1 MQLPQRRTVLKSA
14 LAATAAAAGLAAP
27 AVRAQQAPV
36 RLVVPY
42 PPGGSADGAGRL
54 FALKMSDVLGRQVV
68 VDNRPGGGTVIASEY
83 VARAAPDGT
92 TVMQINPSHLIVQA
106 AMKNLSFHLARDF
119 VPVSLIAST
128 PMLLVVTPSLPAQN
142 VRELVALAK
151 AKPGTI
157 NYASGGIGGI
167 THLTTELFKRRAGI
181 DMVHVTYKGVASTVQ
196 AVVTGDTPVAINDLP
211 TYLPL
216 VKAGKVRALAVLSE
230 KRAPDAPDLPTM
242 AEAGVPGVVSD
253 VWYGLLAPK
262 GTPRELVASLN
273 AAATAAAADAATR
286 ERARTAGLSL
296 TSSTPEQFG
305 GFLSAEI
312 EKWAQLVKDVDLKL

>member
-1 MQLPQRRTVLKSA
+1 
-14 LAATAAAAGLAAP
+14 
-27 AVRAQQAPV
+27 
-36 RLVVPY
+36 
-42 PPGGSADGAGRL
+42 
-54 FALKMSDVLGRQVV
+54 
-68 VDNRPGGGTVIASEY
+68 
-83 VARAAPDGT
+83 
-92 TVMQINPSHLIVQA
+92 MQINPSHLIVQA
-106 AMKNLSFHLARDF
+106 AMKNLSFNLTRDF

-128 PMLLVVTPSLPAQN
+128 PMLLVVNPSLPAQN

-151 AKPGTI
+151 SKPGQL

-181 DMVHVTYKGVASTVQ
+181 DMVQ
-196 AVVTGDTPVAINDLP
+196 AVVSGDTPIAINDLP

-230 KRAPDAPDLPTM
+230 KRTPDAPDLPTM

-262 GTPRELVASLN
+262 GTPRELIAPLN
-273 AAATAAAADAATR
+273 AAATAAAADAGMR
-286 ERARTAGLSL
+286 ERARTAGLAF
-296 TSSTPEQFG
+296 TSSTPEQFAS
-305 GFLSAEI
+305 FMASET

>member
-1 MQLPQRRTVLKSA
+1 MQSERRRVLRYGM
-14 LAATAAAAGLAAP
+14 AAGVGAAGFGTTSLF
-27 AVRAQQAPV
+27 AQPAPV

-42 PPGGSADGAGRL
+42 PPGGSADGAARL
-54 FALKMSDVLGRQVV
+54 YALKMSEILGRQVV

-106 AMKNLSFHLARDF
+106 AMKNLSFNLTRDF

-128 PMLLVVTPSLPAQN
+128 PMLLVVNPSLPAQN

-151 AKPGTI
+151 SKPGQL

-196 AVVTGDTPVAINDLP
+196 AVVSGDTPIAINDLP

-230 KRAPDAPDLPTM
+230 KRTPDAPDLPTM

-262 GTPRELVASLN
+262 GTPRELIAPLN
-273 AAATAAAADAATR
+273 AAATAAAADAGMR
-286 ERARTAGLSL
+286 ERARTAGLAF
-296 TSSTPEQFG
+296 TSSTPEQFAS
-305 GFLSAEI
+305 FMASET

>member
-1 MQLPQRRTVLKSA
+1 MQTQRRILLKSGF
-14 LAATAAAAGLAAP
+14 AAAAAAAGLGAP
-27 AVRAQQAPV
+27 TVSAQQAPV

-54 FALKMSDVLGRQVV
+54 FAQKMSDVLGSQVV
-68 VDNRPGGGTVIASEY
+68 VDNRPGGGTVIASEF
-83 VARAAPDGT
+83 VARAAPDGLT
-92 TVMQINPSHLIVQA
+92 FMQINPSHLIVQA
-106 AMKNLSFHLARDF
+106 AMKNLSFSLTRDF
-119 VPVSLIAST
+119 VPIPLIAST
-128 PMLLVVTPSLPAQN
+128 PMLLVVNPSLPAQN

-151 AKPGTI
+151 SKPGQL

-181 DMVHVTYKGVASTVQ
+181 DLVHVAYKGVASTVQ
-196 AVVTGDTPVAINDLP
+196 AVVAGDAAMVINDLP

-230 KRAPDAPDLPTM
+230 KRTPDAPDLPTM
-242 AEAGVPGVVSD
+242 AEAGVPGVVSE

-262 GTPRELVASLN
+262 GTPRELVARLN
-273 AAATAAAADAATR
+273 AAATAAAADPGTR
-286 ERARTAGLSL
+286 ERARTAGLAV

-305 GFLSAEI
+305 TFLAAEI
-312 EKWAQLVKDVDLKL
+312 QKWAQIVKDVDLKL

>member
-1 MQLPQRRTVLKSA
+1 
-14 LAATAAAAGLAAP
+14 
-27 AVRAQQAPV
+27 
-36 RLVVPY
+36 
-42 PPGGSADGAGRL
+42 
-54 FALKMSDVLGRQVV
+54 MSEILGRQVV

-106 AMKNLSFHLARDF
+106 AMKNLSFNLTRDF

-128 PMLLVVTPSLPAQN
+128 PMLLVVNPSLPAQN

-151 AKPGTI
+151 SKPGQL

-196 AVVTGDTPVAINDLP
+196 AVVSGDTPIAINDLP

-230 KRAPDAPDLPTM
+230 KRTPDAPDLPTM

-262 GTPRELVASLN
+262 GTPRELIAPLN
-273 AAATAAAADAATR
+273 AAATAAAADAGMR
-286 ERARTAGLSL
+286 ERARTAGLAF
-296 TSSTPEQFG
+296 TSSTPEQFAS
-305 GFLSAEI
+305 FMASET